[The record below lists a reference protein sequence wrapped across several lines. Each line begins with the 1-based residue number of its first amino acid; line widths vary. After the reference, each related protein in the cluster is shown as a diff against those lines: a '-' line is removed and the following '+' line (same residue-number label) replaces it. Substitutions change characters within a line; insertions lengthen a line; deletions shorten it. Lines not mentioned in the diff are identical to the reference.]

1 MRKPKDSVSSAIGRK
16 KRENELAKTKD
27 ERRRKGNRK
36 GKSHFRKLR
45 DEMTREG
52 MKEEDA
58 QVNSPVQSRACQQ
71 VSMYHRLLIASQYL
85 ATWLPPLYRP
95 HLPPLHL
102 PRPEGT
108 SMTNIAVASR

>member
-1 MRKPKDSVSSAIGRK
+1 MFI
-16 KRENELAKTKD
+16 
-27 ERRRKGNRK
+27 
-36 GKSHFRKLR
+36 FR
-45 DEMTREG
+45 EMTRQVNEKTRKAANKVEEKGEAFGKWKDG
-52 MKEEDA
+52 MTRERTENE

-85 ATWLPPLYRP
+85 ATWFPPLYRP

-108 SMTNIAVASR
+108 SMTISLRRVINSFEGFEGQ